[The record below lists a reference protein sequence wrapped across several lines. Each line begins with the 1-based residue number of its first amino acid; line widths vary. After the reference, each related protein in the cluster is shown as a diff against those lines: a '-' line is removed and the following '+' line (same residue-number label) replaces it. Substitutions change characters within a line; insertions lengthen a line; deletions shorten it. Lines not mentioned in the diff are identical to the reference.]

1 MDSLLIY
8 TQRREKRT
16 VTMKLRSCDLSIIF
30 FFAASHSPLKISQ
43 PPLKIPWPP
52 PPPPSVGVFI
62 QFTSIW
68 RLNSLIWWASSPK
81 ASLGEQSIKLWL
93 WWTYRRKE
101 SFQHDSAFPDIHA
114 HKFNTLLPFDRT
126 DDSLGRLL
134 FSSFQWQATII
145 NRQRSLSWLEVVEY
159 AKALKNC
166 NSKEALYIVKK
177 IFTFS

>member
-30 FFAASHSPLKISQ
+30 FFAASHST
-43 PPLKIPWPP
+43 PWMLSKSSGF
-52 PPPPSVGVFI
+52 PPPSVGVFI

-81 ASLGEQSIKLWL
+81 TSLGKRSINLWL
-93 WWTYRRKE
+93 WWTYCRKE

-114 HKFNTLLPFDRT
+114 HKSNTLLPFDGT
-126 DDSLGRLL
+126 NDSLGRLL

>member
-1 MDSLLIY
+1 MSKMDSLLIY

-16 VTMKLRSCDLSIIF
+16 VTMKLRSCDSSIIF
-30 FFAASHSPLKISQ
+30 FLAASHST
-43 PPLKIPWPP
+43 PWMLSKSPGLPP
-52 PPPPSVGVFI
+52 PPQSVGVFI

-126 DDSLGRLL
+126 NDSLGCLL

-145 NRQRSLSWLEVVEY
+145 NR
-159 AKALKNC
+159 
-166 NSKEALYIVKK
+166 
-177 IFTFS
+177 

>member
-1 MDSLLIY
+1 MLVRMSKMDSLLIY

-30 FFAASHSPLKISQ
+30 SWQPHIQLPGCSQ
-43 PPLKIPWPP
+43 NPP
-52 PPPPSVGVFI
+52 PPQSVGVFI

-68 RLNSLIWWASSPK
+68 RRNSLIWWASPPK
-81 ASLGEQSIKLWL
+81 TSLGKRSINLWL
-93 WWTYRRKE
+93 WWTYCRKE

-114 HKFNTLLPFDRT
+114 HKSNTLLPFDGT
-126 DDSLGRLL
+126 NDSLGRLL